1 MNGPRRGMCPS
12 YRKKKMLDFRS
23 PNAKSFFLCCNWL
36 RHSNVRLV
44 IVLGGQVRFP
54 QDSGNGLSEQKG
66 SWVRACVCS
75 SRLLKAH
82 PWPTWEAE
90 EWRRNQEFALAMDD
104 LGLTHARGKVPVV
117 ALEETPVSLQGTEA
131 MMSPLDPGLQKGED
145 IESVIS
151 HVKSSQVKSHFTFFF
166 HHLSFL
172 LPPFPHPMAYEQFL
186 PLLLFICFEINFS
199 LGPTYMWTDK
209 FLERCH
215 TIFPLVLPQ

>member
-23 PNAKSFFLCCNWL
+23 LNAKSFFLCCDWL
-36 RHSNVRLV
+36 RHSKVRLV

-66 SWVRACVCS
+66 SWVRVCVCS

-82 PWPTWEAE
+82 PWPTWEAV
-90 EWRRNQEFALAMDD
+90 EWRRNQKFALAMDD
-104 LGLTHARGKVPVV
+104 LGLIHAREKAPVV
-117 ALEETPVSLQGTEA
+117 VLEETPVSVQGTEA

-151 HVKSSQVKSHFTFFF
+151 RVKSSHILPFFPSFKFSSPPLPSPYGLWAISPSSAFHLFWNKFQSGTNLHVNRQVLREMS
-166 HHLSFL
+166 
-172 LPPFPHPMAYEQFL
+172 
-186 PLLLFICFEINFS
+186 
-199 LGPTYMWTDK
+199 
-209 FLERCH
+209 
-215 TIFPLVLPQ
+215 